1 MVKIDGGGF
10 VINGADTVLLHKG
23 NVWRGKYAC
32 IWTLSK
38 KREVERVGGGSN
50 PNIKNVQFFS
60 LFEIVTF
67 PMWWWWGYIALSIP
81 F

>member
-1 MVKIDGGGF
+1 MSHVTFISFFPLFCGGASVVNLDGGGF

-38 KREVERVGGGSN
+38 KGEVERVGGDRTL
-50 PNIKNVQFFS
+50 I
-60 LFEIVTF
+60 
-67 PMWWWWGYIALSIP
+67 
-81 F
+81 